1 MGGGM
6 GGRWRAGW
14 VHGWWMGG
22 RELQSR
28 WHAQATTGWIHFA
41 QTMPAPAPS
50 PPARLPAHSQGLAY
64 GLSVAEAIVSP
75 AMPSSTARA
84 GGIFMPII
92 SSLAHGGGSEPGEEL
107 LAGLGVGAKW
117 LGIGQ

>member
-1 MGGGM
+1 MAGGWVGRSSKVGGM
-6 GGRWRAGW
+6 HRPQL
-14 VHGWWMGG
+14 HGFTLP
-22 RELQSR
+22 RPCPPQL
-28 WHAQATTGWIHFA
+28 
-41 QTMPAPAPS
+41 
-50 PPARLPAHSQGLAY
+50 PARLPAHSQGLAY